1 MDVNGLRLEVAS
13 GGVPKVSR
21 SSPTIPT
28 DMGGAARASRT
39 GLEFGLQEK
48 CKERGGKNWVDGD
61 CEGVRVPARM
71 EVGRYKGTTKSCRTA
86 ATLPQIQQR
95 NKATELGLTLI
106 INDLL
111 ASAEI
116 RQEDHGAPRAV

>member
-1 MDVNGLRLEVAS
+1 V
-13 GGVPKVSR
+13 
-21 SSPTIPT
+21 
-28 DMGGAARASRT
+28 AARI
-39 GLEFGLQEK
+39 G
-48 CKERGGKNWVDGD
+48 VDGI

-95 NKATELGLTLI
+95 NKATELGPHV
-106 INDLL
+106 NHYDLL

-116 RQEDHGAPRAV
+116 RQETTAHHGLLTTESQPSANRYDTPS